1 MTRLAVALLFGVVAC
16 SKKHAAPADEPPPS
30 PAPLATVPP
39 VAESGLAP
47 TSAVLDAGVPTG
59 TPFEQ
64 AKTYADG
71 GQYWL
76 ARLVL
81 ERKALGPD
89 GTRDEVELL
98 SSLCERQSDASC
110 VRECGTR
117 LGRKTDAGA
126 PKRGRR

>member
-1 MTRLAVALLFGVVAC
+1 VTRLTIALVLALVAC
-16 SKKHAAPADEPPPS
+16 SKKHAAPADDPPPP

-47 TSAVLDAGVPTG
+47 TSAVLDASVPAG

-64 AKTYADG
+64 AKAYADS

-81 ERKALGPD
+81 ERKALGAD
-89 GTRDEVELL
+89 GTKDEIELL
-98 SSLCERQSDASC
+98 SSLCERQSDAAC
-110 VRECGTR
+110 VRECASR